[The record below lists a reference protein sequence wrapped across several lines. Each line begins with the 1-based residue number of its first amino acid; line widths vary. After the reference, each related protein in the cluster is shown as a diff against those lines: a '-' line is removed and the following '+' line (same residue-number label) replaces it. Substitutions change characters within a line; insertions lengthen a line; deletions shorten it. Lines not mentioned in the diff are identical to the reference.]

1 MVFGEECPL
10 ISVPPARPVLL
21 GEVIGLQHPV
31 CRGRGKKWAKSA
43 SGDGAARCSPV
54 EERDILPTQM
64 FECGSNSALP
74 SSDASMSSQK
84 PDGDTSLTLMLRLQ
98 KNPTDAA
105 AWSEFVERYRP
116 MIRAWC
122 LKWGSQNS
130 DADDVAQEVLVRLL
144 KAMSKFEYDPT
155 RSFRAWLKAITHN
168 ARNDFVTSRRS
179 RSVETTNALDSIV
192 DSNDALADLEEK
204 MEDAFNH
211 ELIALAMLPDRA
223 PRQADDMASFPDDRP
238 GKPPRRRGRGGARH
252 GDRPRLRRPA
262 PSAKDAGRGS
272 ADPERGMKK
281 V

>member
-1 MVFGEECPL
+1 
-10 ISVPPARPVLL
+10 
-21 GEVIGLQHPV
+21 
-31 CRGRGKKWAKSA
+31 
-43 SGDGAARCSPV
+43 
-54 EERDILPTQM
+54 
-64 FECGSNSALP
+64 
-74 SSDASMSSQK
+74 MSSQK

-211 ELIALAMLPDRA
+211 ELIALAMRRIEKRVKPTTW
-223 PRQADDMASFPDDRP
+223 QAFRMTALENRP
-238 GKPPRRRGRGGARH
+238 GAEVAEELGMAIALVFVARH
-252 GDRPRLRRPA
+252 RVQKMLEEEVRILR
-262 PSAKDAGRGS
+262 G
-272 ADPERGMKK
+272 E
-281 V
+281 